1 MCTYIT
7 NCRVVTLVSACT
19 ERQPVG
25 EKDTFVY
32 LNKLVIL
39 TAVVTLVADNSGYVR
54 FTFSNKG

>member
-1 MCTYIT
+1 MLVCTYIT

-39 TAVVTLVADNSGYVR
+39 TAV
-54 FTFSNKG
+54 